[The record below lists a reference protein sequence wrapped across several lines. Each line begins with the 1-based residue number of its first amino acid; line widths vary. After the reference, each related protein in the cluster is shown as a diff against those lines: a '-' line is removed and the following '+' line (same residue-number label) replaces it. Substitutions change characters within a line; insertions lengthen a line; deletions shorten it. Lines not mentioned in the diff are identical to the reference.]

1 MHKTQLVPIIWL
13 NTDDAHSLISFLQK
27 KGIEAFASPADGFD
41 GKVVSIS
48 VKHHD
53 VENTTAIFS
62 RFGSKLKELETAN
75 VMLDGEILIPVDLTA
90 KSFPACKVG
99 FELAERLNLNARLLH
114 SYTVPRVELNLV
126 DVIGQEEEPLSAT
139 TALTKASAELDNFAR
154 KLKELQSKNHFADI
168 NFKSDLLPG
177 VPEECILVKAKARQ
191 PKMIVM
197 STRTRHKKA
206 EELIGSVTAEVLD
219 SCRVPLF
226 TVPEDYECPGIRN
239 IKRLVFFCHGDKH
252 DQNVMKQF
260 LSLFGFP
267 SVQVTLLPVSDRL
280 SKKSTEYVSYLSDTF
295 NRQYPTSTFEPLVL
309 NIETF
314 REDFKNFLEVNN
326 IELLIVQNKKKNIFS
341 RLLNPGIAHILLY
354 ERDMPMIILPV

>member
-1 MHKTQLVPIIWL
+1 MYTTQLVPIILL
-13 NTDDAHSLISFLQK
+13 NTDDAHSLISMLQK
-27 KGIEAFASPADGFD
+27 KGIEALASPAEGFD
-41 GKVVSIS
+41 GRVVSIS
-48 VKHHD
+48 VKPGD
-53 VENTTAIFS
+53 VENTTALFS
-62 RFGSKLKELETAN
+62 EFGAKLKGRNAGSVL
-75 VMLDGEILIPVDLTA
+75 MDGEILIPIDLTA

-99 FELAERLNLNARLLH
+99 FELAERLNLDARLLH
-114 SYTVPRVELNLV
+114 SYTVPGVELNLV
-126 DVIGQEEEPLSAT
+126 DVMGQDVEQLSAT
-139 TALTKASAELDNFAR
+139 TARTKASAELGNFAQ
-154 KLKELQSKNHFADI
+154 KLKQLQSENHFADI
-168 NFKSDLLPG
+168 NFRCDLLAG

-206 EELIGSVTAEVLD
+206 EDLIGSVTAEVLD

-252 DQNVMKQF
+252 DQHVMKQF

-267 SVQVTLLPVSDRL
+267 EVHVTLLPVTDRL
-280 SKKSTEYVSYLSDTF
+280 SKKSSEYASCLCDTF
-295 NRQYPTSTFEPLVL
+295 SRQFPTSTFEPLAL
-309 NIETF
+309 NRETF
-314 REDFKNFLEVNN
+314 REDFKNFLEVNK